1 MAVTQRLLNLDTY
14 FKSCSGDKIIIND
27 LSFFNNDH
35 LEKINHS
42 LMTVYENSETL
53 STKPSC
59 DCGATQ
65 GMFRIGKYCNQC
77 GTQCVE
83 PHTKVKPLLWLK
95 TLTPDIKFLNPTVW
109 LMLCQILNKKRD
121 MLRWLCDSRY
131 NPPTKIPKHIIGIK
145 DDVLGGQRS
154 YTVTMNH
161 LEQIIVYLLNHSSYK
176 TQQRQQELRDM
187 LDLLH
192 NHQDVLFSEYLPIIN
207 KKIFVVEEVRKGKFI
222 NLASADIVDVVK
234 TWLKTCSED
243 DISEKAYNNTLGS
256 MLSNLAGLYKTYFNQ
271 YLVKKAGTFRKHV
284 YGARS
289 HFTFRC
295 VIVSVPGKHNHDEI
309 QAPWCVGITAF
320 RPHILNKLSKRG
332 YTYKTAIT
340 KVYKAVKTFD
350 PEIYEILN
358 ELIKESPYR
367 GIPCIIQRNPSLKQ
381 GSANLTYIVNF
392 TKDPS
397 DMTIKFS
404 CLIAKAPNADYDGD
418 ELNVFLLL
426 DNYMIE
432 QFKTL
437 QPFFNVPDI
446 AKPYDVSGNL
456 GLLSPSTSIIA
467 NFLYDKAPSTRKDQV
482 SSSFNYVDI

>member
-1 MAVTQRLLNLDTY
+1 MAVTQRLLNMDAY

-27 LSFFNNDH
+27 LSFFNNEH

-42 LMTVYENSETL
+42 LMTIYENSETL

-59 DCGATQ
+59 DCGATK

-77 GTQCVE
+77 GTQCLE

-95 TLTPDIKFLNPTVW
+95 TLTPEIKFLNPTVW
-109 LMLCQILNKKRD
+109 LMISQILNKKRD
-121 MLRWLCDSRY
+121 LLRWLCDYRY
-131 NPPTKIPKHIIGIK
+131 NPPTKVPKHIIGIR
-145 DDVLGGQRS
+145 DDVLNGERVYS
-154 YTVTMNH
+154 NTMNH
-161 LEQIIVYLLNHSSYK
+161 LEQILVYLLNHASYK
-176 TQQRQQELRDM
+176 TQPRQQILKDM
-187 LDLLH
+187 LELIH
-192 NHQDVLFSEYLPIIN
+192 NNPNALFSEYLPIIN

-234 TWLKTCSED
+234 TWLKICSED
-243 DISEKAYNNTLGS
+243 SVNEKIYNATLGS
-256 MLSNLAGLYKTYFNQ
+256 MLSNLAGLYKTYFDQ
-271 YLVKKAGTFRKHV
+271 YLVKKSGTFRKHV

-295 VIVSVPGKHNHDEI
+295 VIVSVPGKHKHDEI
-309 QAPWCVGITAF
+309 SAPWCVGVTAF
-320 RPHILNKLSKRG
+320 RPHILNKLTKRG
-332 YTYKTAIT
+332 YTYKSAIL
-340 KVYKAVKTFD
+340 KLYRSIISFD
-350 PEIYEILN
+350 TEIYEILN

-381 GSANLTYIVNF
+381 GSANLVYITQF
-392 TKDPS
+392 TDDPS
-397 DMTIKFS
+397 NMTIKFS

-418 ELNVFLLL
+418 ELNVTILL
-426 DNYMIE
+426 DNYMCE

-446 AKPYDVSGNL
+446 AKPYEISGNL

-467 NFLYDKAPSTRKDQV
+467 NYLYDKTPSTRKDQI
-482 SSSFNYVDI
+482 SSSFKYVDM